1 MVLRVRNTTCRST
14 YTLIIT
20 HSKTDCKNKFDF
32 WQEKIYIDWLMARP
46 KSANRPNIKQKKAFQ
61 LVVEKRRSVSAAMR
75 EVGYSPQ
82 TAVNP
87 KNLTETIGW
96 KQLMEEYLPDSLLA
110 QKHKELLTIGR
121 KKRKIRHGTT
131 IEEIEEID
139 TNAVKAGLDMAYK
152 IKGAYKEDNDQKKL
166 NVTISLRD
174 LFKAADEV

>member
-1 MVLRVRNTTCRST
+1 M
-14 YTLIIT
+14 IT
-20 HSKTDCKNKFDF
+20 QLKTDCKNKFDF
-32 WQEKIYIDWLMARP
+32 CKEKIYIDWLMAKR
-46 KSANRPNIKQKKAFQ
+46 KYKFRPNIKQKKAFQ
-61 LVVEKRRSVSAAMR
+61 IVVERGGSVSAAMR
-75 EVGYSPQ
+75 ESGYSPA
-82 TAVNP
+82 TAKNP
-87 KNLTETIGW
+87 DKLTGSQGW